1 VSASDVLIILTGLS
15 RALSCAA
22 VLLQNQN
29 WDMTLWPT
37 VGFPHATAA
46 TVVEVD
52 PEHGTE
58 AVVLDDS
65 PYMPG
70 LQLSFTAG
78 GARLLILPKTA
89 AAIGA

>member
-1 VSASDVLIILTGLS
+1 VYKT
-15 RALSCAA
+15 A

-37 VGFPHATAA
+37 VGFPHAAA
-46 TVVEVD
+46 AAVIEVD

-58 AVVLDDS
+58 AAVLDDS

-70 LQLSFTAG
+70 LQMSFTAG
-78 GARLLILPKTA
+78 GARLLIMPKA
-89 AAIGA
+89 AAAPATTIGSGDS

>member
-1 VSASDVLIILTGLS
+1 
-15 RALSCAA
+15 

-37 VGFPHATAA
+37 IGFPHVAA
-46 TVVEVD
+46 SAASAVVEVD

-58 AVVLDDS
+58 ATVLDDS

-78 GARLLILPKTA
+78 GARLLILPKA
-89 AAIGA
+89 